1 MKRRVFSTLMIIAI
15 TFILATNYVSATEA
29 LVVKQNGVNKEITY
43 NSIQPRGVK
52 EGNQII
58 AENEYDAMP
67 ISLENEEDPAVDAT
81 SSASSEVVAIKEDN
95 VTSNGTATSKE
106 DNVNKVG
113 NEIVSEKTAI
123 DPISGRVIILD
134 DKYDA
139 SESTKKYADSVVNGN
154 VFLVNGESVSYIDS
168 EINGNVFIA
177 APEVSFDNVTINGS
191 LFICAKSL
199 NVKDTKIQSVYAWC
213 EEINMDK
220 YTQIVYDARLGG
232 ETINIAGRIQ
242 RDLYAGGNV
251 INVTD
256 DAIIGRDANIDGKE
270 ISINSN
276 SVNGKLTKQ
285 IIQKNENE
293 DKNTQKEFVKYLI
306 AKVIEIIIIALLA
319 LLVISTS
326 PAKFVEDNR
335 KLKFSNFI
343 KSFFIGLVAILALVI
358 AVTLLFVVG
367 APLYACAILFIG
379 LALIMLGRF
388 AFIISAGLRIANK
401 SDKSSKGKDILTI
414 VLVVLA
420 LDIIGI
426 LSFAGSFGTAIVS
439 IVNTLVCLSGFGTIF
454 EVLFAKKNKEKKI
467 ESKKEITKKEAVKK
481 EENKVES
488 NKKTEEI
495 DDSKKAD
502 EKQEIANKADVES
515 KNLDANKV
523 ETEEGTTTKDEEG
536 NKE

>member
-1 MKRRVFSTLMIIAI
+1 MKSRVFSTLIIIAI
-15 TFILATNYVSATEA
+15 TFILATNYVSAAEA
-29 LVVKQNGVNKEITY
+29 LVVKQNGVNEEITY

-95 VTSNGTATSKE
+95 V
-106 DNVNKVG
+106 NKVG
-113 NEIVSEKTAI
+113 NEIASEKTAI

-139 SESTKKYADSVVNGN
+139 SESTKKYTDSVVNGN

-232 ETINIAGRIQ
+232 ETINIAGRIN

-270 ISINSN
+270 ITINSN

-285 IIQKNENE
+285 IIQENENE
-293 DKNTQKEFVKYLI
+293 DKNTQKEFAKYLI

-335 KLKFSNFI
+335 KLKFTNFI
-343 KSFFIGLVAILALVI
+343 KSFFIGLALILALIV

-388 AFIISAGLRIANK
+388 AFVVSAGLRIANK
-401 SDKSSKGKDILTI
+401 SDKSSKGKDILTT
-414 VLVVLA
+414 VLVVLV

-426 LSFAGSFGTAIVS
+426 LSFTGRFGTVIVS
-439 IVNTLVCLSGFGTIF
+439 LVNTLVCLSGFGTIF
-454 EVLFAKKNKEKKI
+454 NVLFAKKNKEKKI
-467 ESKKEITKKEAVKK
+467 ESKKENTKKEAAKK
-481 EENKVES
+481 EENNKET
-488 NKKTEEI
+488 NKKSEEI
-495 DDSKKAD
+495 DSPKKTD
-502 EKQEIANKADVES
+502 EKKETANKTDIES
-515 KNLDANKV
+515 KNEEVNKV
-523 ETEEGTTTKDEEG
+523 ETEENTTIKNEEN